1 MDIIKNAKKFKN
13 LTFMPAYLKPKDLA
27 AYLGVSKKTIFRYIA
42 SGQIKATKIGQWK
55 IKPQDFNQF
64 LKKNFSKTIKASV
77 IKPQKKTTINLPL
90 YLSPVAAGFPSPAED
105 FIEERLDLN
114 SYLIK
119 NQVATFLV
127 KVQGESM
134 KNAGI
139 NSGDILIVDKS
150 KEATNNKIVVA
161 VIDGEL
167 TVKRLLRQ
175 KDGIILM
182 PENEDY
188 QPIKIK
194 KENDLMIWGVVVG
207 VVRKI

>member
-1 MDIIKNAKKFKN
+1 
-13 LTFMPAYLKPKDLA
+13 MPNYLKPKDLA

-42 SGQIKATKIGQWK
+42 AGQIKAVKIGQWK
-55 IKPQDFNQF
+55 IKPQDFNKF
-64 LKKNFSKTIKASV
+64 VKSNLTLPKKIKV
-77 IKPQKKTTINLPL
+77 IRPQKKTALSLPL

-105 FIEERLDLN
+105 FIEENLDLN

-119 NQVATFLV
+119 NQPATFLV
-127 KVQGESM
+127 KVQGDSM

-139 NSGDILIVDKS
+139 NSGDILVVDKS
-150 KEATNNKIVVA
+150 KEPGSGKIVVA

-167 TVKRLLRQ
+167 TVKRLLKQ
-175 KDGIILM
+175 KDGAILM
-182 PENEDY
+182 PENENY
-188 QPIKIK
+188 KPIELK